1 MAVVNIP
8 YGGQMV
14 GVEVPDFAMES
25 TQSDILSQA
34 QKQTDALQAIAGKI
48 GVEIAAEQQST
59 KQITDTIKQTSD
71 RSDRVSRMSAADLA
85 KGIQRPLTNA
95 MKLSGKEK
103 FSDLIGRGG
112 ILGTLG
118 LGTIGAQIGT
128 LFGILEEFGSSLSA
142 LRRTGAGLG
151 MDFVEL
157 RTQAA
162 TVGLGMET
170 LAKVVTENGPAIRL
184 LGDNMVDS
192 TNNFVSFQRE
202 MQDATR
208 QAGYFGM
215 GANEM
220 AAFLVDELE
229 LRRMESGE
237 RLTEAS
243 ARAEVINSLKENLKL
258 NEIAASIT
266 GEDIQDRIRLRNEF
280 RRQAV
285 VAAASRNLDEDQLA
299 AQNKLVEGFNQLGPT
314 VGPVMSAALT
324 NMIAGLAPDMGNED
338 FTQLAAGLAA
348 RGVDIRTFLEE
359 GVANVQAGL
368 DPTQIEANA
377 IALAGQIKNIQ
388 LSTSDLAQAQAG
400 VPSAVAVVTA
410 SVEAFSAGTNTVN
423 TALELLT
430 TGLTNFATALENG
443 DLSASRIQLDSQII
457 GEQVRDG
464 IIAGF
469 LNAFNVDDVTNSGL
483 GRLMEGMM
491 SATAPDGAFTGFI
504 AAMIQGTTLLSGAQ
518 FVGGIAGIG
527 NNDTLDHIINALG
540 PFAQLFSGGTGLF
553 DRARLGPSGGPGPAG
568 SVRDAA
574 RESIRDQ
581 LNPNSSSFIGAE
593 SFSQLM
599 PALTGAGLGAAA
611 IAATV
616 DSGSLATA
624 LRAAFTESEP
634 MPVRIVSSA
643 VPIGSST
650 N

>member
-1 MAVVNIP
+1 MAAVNIP

-34 QKQTDALQAIAGKI
+34 QKQTDALQTIAGKM
-48 GVEIAAEQQST
+48 GAEIAAEQQST
-59 KQITDTIKQTSD
+59 KKITDTIKQTSD

-85 KGIQRPLTNA
+85 KGIQRPLADA
-95 MKLSGKEK
+95 MKLTGKEK
-103 FSDLIGRGG
+103 FSDLIGKGG

-128 LFGILEEFGSSLSA
+128 LVGILEEFGSSLNA

-170 LAKVVTENGPAIRL
+170 LAKVVTENGPAIRM

-208 QAGYFGM
+208 QAGYFGL

-243 ARAEVINSLKENLKL
+243 ARKGVIDSLKENLKL

-285 VAAASRNLDEDQLA
+285 VAAASRNLNEDQLA

-314 VGPVMSAALT
+314 VGPVISAALT

-348 RGVDIRTFLEE
+348 RGVDIRAFLEE

-368 DPTQIEANA
+368 DPAQIEANS
-377 IALAGQIKNIQ
+377 IALAGQIKNIEF
-388 LSTSDLAQAQAG
+388 SASDLAQAQAG
-400 VPSAVAVVTA
+400 VPSALAAVTA
-410 SVEAFSAGTNTVN
+410 SVEAFSAGTADVN
-423 TALELLT
+423 TALGLLE
-430 TGLTNFATALENG
+430 TGLTNFATAMANG
-443 DLSASRIQLDSQII
+443 DLSASNIRLDTQII
-457 GEQVRDG
+457 GEQLRDG
-464 IIAGF
+464 ILTGF
-469 LNAFNVDDVTNSGL
+469 LDAFNVDDVTNSGI
-483 GRLMEGMM
+483 GRLMEGMIL
-491 SATAPDGAFTGFI
+491 ATAPDGAFTGFI
-504 AAMIQGTTLLSGAQ
+504 NAMIQGTTLLSGAQ

-540 PFAQLFSGGTGLF
+540 PAAMMLFSGGDGLF
-553 DRARLGPSGGPGPAG
+553 NRARTGGTGGADG
-568 SVRDAA
+568 MATA
-574 RESIRDQ
+574 RTSIRDQ
-581 LNPNSSSFIGAE
+581 MNPNSPGFMGNSN
-593 SFSQLM
+593 FSKLM
-599 PALTGAGLGAAA
+599 PALAGAGLGAAA
-611 IAATV
+611 MAATV

-643 VPIGSST
+643 VPFGSST

>member
-34 QKQTDALQAIAGKI
+34 QKQTDALQSIAGKM
-48 GVEIAAEQQST
+48 GVEIATEQQST
-59 KQITDTIKQTSD
+59 KKITDTIKQTSD
-71 RSDRVSRMSAADLA
+71 RSDRVSRMSANDLA

-103 FSDLIGRGG
+103 LSDLIGRGG

-118 LGTIGAQIGT
+118 LSTIGAQIGT
-128 LFGILEEFGSSLSA
+128 LVGILEEFGSSLNA

-192 TNNFVSFQRE
+192 TNNFISFQRE

-208 QAGYFGM
+208 QAGYFGL

-229 LRRMESGE
+229 LRRMESGA
-237 RLTEAS
+237 RLSEAS
-243 ARAEVINSLKENLKL
+243 ARAEVIDSLKENLKL

-314 VGPVMSAALT
+314 VGPVISAALT

-348 RGVDIRTFLEE
+348 RGVDLRTFLEE

-368 DPTQIEANA
+368 DPAQIEANS
-377 IALAGQIKNIQ
+377 IALAGQIKNIEF
-388 LSTSDLAQAQAG
+388 SASDLAQAQAG
-400 VPSAVAVVTA
+400 VPSALLAIQA
-410 SVEAFSAGTNTVN
+410 SVEGFSDGTDDVN
-423 TALELLT
+423 TALELLE

-443 DLSASRIQLDSQII
+443 DLSASSIRLDSEII
-457 GEQVRDG
+457 GEQVRVG
-464 IIAGF
+464 IMNGF

-483 GRLMEGMM
+483 GRLMSGMM
-491 SATAPDGAFTGFI
+491 SATEPDGAFTSFI
-504 AAMIQGTTLLSGAQ
+504 NAMIQGTTLLSGAQ
-518 FVGGIAGIG
+518 FIGGIAGIG

-540 PFAQLFSGGTGLF
+540 PAAMMLFSGGAGLF
-553 DRARLGPSGGPGPAG
+553 DRARLGSSGGPAG
-568 SVRDAA
+568 GVRGAA
-574 RESIRDQ
+574 RASIRDQ
-581 LNPNSSSFIGAE
+581 MNPNSPSFMGSSN
-593 SFSQLM
+593 FSQLM
-599 PALTGAGLGAAA
+599 PALAGAGLGAAA
-611 IAATV
+611 MAATV

-643 VPIGSST
+643 VPFGSST